1 MRSILFVAN
10 SFDRDRTRK
19 ITVVTAVR
27 CGKFGKNGIDAIL
40 HLCRMDGSF
49 QPCGKE
55 RAFQIAAKALTPL
68 TKKIFK
74 TSNPAALESLAMNMS
89 CNLLGI
95 GGAATPYAVKAIAEL
110 EKDKND
116 WAQKLLF
123 VINATSVQLL
133 PTTVITLRA
142 SAGSASAFDIFLPS
156 LICTSI
162 STALAVALYTFGR
175 RIWR

>member
-1 MRSILFVAN
+1 
-10 SFDRDRTRK
+10 
-19 ITVVTAVR
+19 
-27 CGKFGKNGIDAIL
+27 
-40 HLCRMDGSF
+40 MDGSF

-55 RAFQIAAKALTPL
+55 RAFQIGSQGAYAVN
-68 TKKIFK
+68 KKIFK

-133 PTTVITLRA
+133 PTTGYRA
-142 SAGSASAFDIFLPS
+142 SRKRRQRKCVRYIF
-156 LICTSI
+156 
-162 STALAVALYTFGR
+162 ALADMHLHFDGACRCALYFR
-175 RIWR
+175 EKNMALIIPVVFIVVFCVCYI